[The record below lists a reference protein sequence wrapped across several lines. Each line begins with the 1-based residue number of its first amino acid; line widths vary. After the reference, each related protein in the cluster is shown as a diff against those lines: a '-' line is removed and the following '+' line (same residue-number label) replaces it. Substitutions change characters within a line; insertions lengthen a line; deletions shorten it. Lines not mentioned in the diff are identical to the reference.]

1 MKDIGFWILNKILL
15 VICLISV
22 LFNSEFSYFEKC
34 VLVLILGVI
43 LALEN
48 IKDEIKR
55 GLKTSK

>member
-1 MKDIGFWILNKILL
+1 MKDIGFWVLNKILL
-15 VICLISV
+15 VICLLTI

-34 VLVLILGVI
+34 ILVLILGVI

>member
-1 MKDIGFWILNKILL
+1 MKDIGLLVLNKILL
-15 VICLISV
+15 VICLFSV
-22 LFNSEFSYFEKC
+22 LFSSVFSSFEKC
-34 VLVLILGVI
+34 VLVLIIGVI

>member
-15 VICLISV
+15 VICLFTII
-22 LFNSEFSYFEKC
+22 FNSEFSYFEKC
-34 VLVLILGVI
+34 ILVLILGVI

>member
-22 LFNSEFSYFEKC
+22 LFNTEFSSFEKC
-34 VLVLILGVI
+34 ILVLILGVI

>member
-15 VICLISV
+15 IICLFTV
-22 LFNSEFSYFEKC
+22 LFNSEFSSFEKC

>member
-15 VICLISV
+15 IICLLTV

>member
-55 GLKTSK
+55 VLKTSK